1 MIFTITTVFW
11 NASSHV

>member
-1 MIFTITTVFW
+1 MIFTITAVFW